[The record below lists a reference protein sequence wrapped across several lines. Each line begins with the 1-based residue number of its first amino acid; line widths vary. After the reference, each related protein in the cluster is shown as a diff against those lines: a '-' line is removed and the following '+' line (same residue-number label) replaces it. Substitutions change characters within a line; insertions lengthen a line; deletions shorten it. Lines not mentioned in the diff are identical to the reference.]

1 MIQIIDESVLFVI
14 FDGTEMSFN
23 LISFAAAA
31 SPIVMEEGKFDLC
44 HSSLEPIELIEHY
57 GSLSVPYSPLHG
69 LRTRRPTRGHPD
81 QY

>member
-31 SPIVMEEGKFDLC
+31 SPIVMVGAVDFRFAETLTIFVT
-44 HSSLEPIELIEHY
+44 LIFTV
-57 GSLSVPYSPLHG
+57 LSFFF
-69 LRTRRPTRGHPD
+69 
-81 QY
+81 

>member
-31 SPIVMEEGKFDLC
+31 SPIVMAGAFDFRFAEALTIFVT
-44 HSSLEPIELIEHY
+44 LLVTV
-57 GSLSVPYSPLHG
+57 LSFFF
-69 LRTRRPTRGHPD
+69 
-81 QY
+81 